1 MLILMRKQGQRIM
14 IGDNITLVVTEVR
27 GDKVKIGIEAP
38 RDIPVYREEVELAVT
53 VTTGTRN
60 DG

>member
-27 GDKVKIGIEAP
+27 GKVKIGIEAP
-38 RDIPVYREEVELAVT
+38 RDIPVYREEVYQAIEAK
-53 VTTGTRN
+53 
-60 DG
+60 DE

>member
-1 MLILMRKQGQRIM
+1 M

-38 RDIPVYREEVELAVT
+38 RDISVYREEAYQAITEAKELH
-53 VTTGTRN
+53 

>member
-38 RDIPVYREEVELAVT
+38 RDIPVYREEAYQAITEAKELH
-53 VTTGTRN
+53 